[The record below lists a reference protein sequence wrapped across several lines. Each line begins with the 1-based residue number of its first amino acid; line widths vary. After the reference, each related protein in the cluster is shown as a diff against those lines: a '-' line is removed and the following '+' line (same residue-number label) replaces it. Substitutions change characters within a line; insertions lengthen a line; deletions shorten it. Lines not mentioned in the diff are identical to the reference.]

1 MKFCRYNQYQIRVLN
16 ARVCVMSFRNKTQH
30 QVPLPRFHVFFIQSS
45 GRPGIKKEQN
55 CSKYQPVKHYNNWL
69 KHS

>member
-1 MKFCRYNQYQIRVLN
+1 MNIYKYN
-16 ARVCVMSFRNKTQH
+16 RNKTQH